1 MSTKRKSV
9 KPRSVEPRPVKPRP
23 VQTPLSDVRD
33 KVAFIT
39 GGSSGIGLGL
49 ACVLSA
55 AGMKVVFTYMNDQHR
70 DSALAQFPK
79 DNPGVHAIRLN
90 TTDRDGMERAAD
102 EAERKFGNVHLLVN
116 NAGVGLPALLSK
128 VSWQD
133 WDWALDVN
141 INGVFN
147 GVRTF
152 LPRMQKHGEGGHIMV
167 TSSAAGIVAGVL
179 GVYVTTKFA
188 VVGMFESLRIEL
200 AGTNIGVS
208 IFCPGLVRTQIFD
221 AERNRPDSHGRK
233 GAPPAPPPLSQDG
246 PPLDLMG
253 AAMDPIE
260 AAEYVLAGIRRNDLY
275 IFSHPE
281 FKPMAQERCALLL
294 DSFSKKAVP
303 RNRGYVSGFLH
314 PDIYVAETA
323 KRRARKKHAAPVNKA
338 RARGKPKPKVRAGH
352 R

>member
-1 MSTKRKSV
+1 
-9 KPRSVEPRPVKPRP
+9 
-23 VQTPLSDVRD
+23 L
-33 KVAFIT
+33 
-39 GGSSGIGLGL
+39 GLGR
-49 ACVLSA
+49 VLSA
-55 AGMKVVFTYMNDQHR
+55 AGMKVVFTYMNDKHR
-70 DSALAQFPK
+70 DSALAQFPQG
-79 DNPGVHAIRLN
+79 NPGVHAIRLN
-90 TTDRDGMERAAD
+90 TTDREGMVRAAD
-102 EAERKFGNVHLLVN
+102 EAERVFGNVHLLVN

-128 VSWQD
+128 VSWED

-167 TSSAAGIVAGVL
+167 TSSAAGLVAGTL

-188 VVGMFESLRIEL
+188 VVGMFESLRTEL

-221 AERNRPDSHGRK
+221 AERNRPQSHGKK
-233 GAPPAPPPLSQDG
+233 GATPAPPPFSHDG
-246 PPLDLMG
+246 PPVDLMG
-253 AAMDPIE
+253 VAMDPVE

-281 FKPMAQERCALLL
+281 FKPMAQERADLLL
-294 DSFSKKAVP
+294 ASFSKKAVP
-303 RNRGYVSGFLH
+303 RDRGYVSGFLR
-314 PDIYVAETA
+314 PDIYESEAA
-323 KRRARKKHAAPVNKA
+323 KKKAKSRVKAKAKAKVKAKAKA
-338 RARGKPKPKVRAGH
+338 RARH

>member
-1 MSTKRKSV
+1 MPTKRKPVKPKSV
-9 KPRSVEPRPVKPRP
+9 KPKPVKPRP
-23 VQTPLSDVRD
+23 VQAPLSDVRD

-39 GGSSGIGLGL
+39 GGSSGIGLAL
-49 ACVLSA
+49 ARVLSA

-79 DNPGVHAIRLN
+79 GNPGVHAIKLN
-90 TTDRDGMERAAD
+90 TTDRDGMVRAAD

-233 GAPPAPPPLSQDG
+233 GAPPAPPPLSNDG

-303 RNRGYVSGFLH
+303 SDRGYVSGFLH
-314 PDIYVAETA
+314 PDIYVAEMA
-323 KRRARKKHAAPVNKA
+323 KRRAKKKRAAPGTDNLWN
-338 RARGKPKPKVRAGH
+338 
-352 R
+352 